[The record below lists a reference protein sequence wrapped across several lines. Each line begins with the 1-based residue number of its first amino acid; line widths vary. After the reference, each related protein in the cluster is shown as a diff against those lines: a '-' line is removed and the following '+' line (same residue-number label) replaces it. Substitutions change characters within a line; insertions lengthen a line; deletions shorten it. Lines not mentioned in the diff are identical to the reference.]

1 VVSPRIS
8 DSLDKTFPMDPAI
21 NPLNALT
28 FIVAPAILT
37 NASSVM
43 TMGISNRFARAVDR
57 VRMLTALV
65 GSPGAT
71 EPEEHE
77 LHMKQLVVA
86 ERRTLLL
93 VRSLSSFYLAVGSFA
108 AAALLSLFAAI
119 FLMNGWD
126 ALRNGA
132 LSVAMGAG
140 TLGVGGLVVGSA
152 FLVVESR
159 MTLKILKYETNYR
172 LTRAARQS

>member
-65 GSPGAT
+65 GSPG
-71 EPEEHE
+71 
-77 LHMKQLVVA
+77 
-86 ERRTLLL
+86 RR
-93 VRSLSSFYLAVGSFA
+93 
-108 AAALLSLFAAI
+108 
-119 FLMNGWD
+119 
-126 ALRNGA
+126 
-132 LSVAMGAG
+132 
-140 TLGVGGLVVGSA
+140 
-152 FLVVESR
+152 
-159 MTLKILKYETNYR
+159 
-172 LTRAARQS
+172 